1 MCFVTVPAPRKMA
14 GSRLSMGPSHR
25 RTQATMA
32 TLAVMLATLLAGA
45 AASKL
50 NVPRVLL
57 PYSDTPPSFN
67 LRSEAGCYVWTSTR
81 PDIVN
86 VNVNNDICKS
96 SVVSCVLDLTSLSP
110 LS

>member
-14 GSRLSMGPSHR
+14 GSRLSMGPGQR

-32 TLAVMLATLLAGA
+32 TLVLMLASLLAGA

-96 SVVSCVLDLTSLSP
+96 SMVSCVLDLTSLS
-110 LS
+110 